1 MRISDWSSEVCSSDL
16 KELFELMVDAQGAA
30 GLEETRWTRAW
41 LSTRASTI
49 GGGTSEIHR
58 NKLAERVLGMP
69 RDPWADDDAPP
80 PQTTDEPVD
89 LHPRADERTVGDE
102 CVLKCRSLWSEFQ
115 NTKPYTKRQR

>member
-69 RDPWADDDAPP
+69 RDPWADDDATAPP
-80 PQTTDEPVD
+80 TTAAPDSSG
-89 LHPRADERTVGDE
+89 ERLDGTKAVRTFRDRG
-102 CVLKCRSLWSEFQ
+102 LRS
-115 NTKPYTKRQR
+115 T